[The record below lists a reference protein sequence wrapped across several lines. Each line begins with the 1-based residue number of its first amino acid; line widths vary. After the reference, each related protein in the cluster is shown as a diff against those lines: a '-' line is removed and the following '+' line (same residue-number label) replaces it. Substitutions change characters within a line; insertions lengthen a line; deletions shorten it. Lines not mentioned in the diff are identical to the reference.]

1 MDKKWQDCAEGELSS
16 TLCTQRVLG
25 NGSENSNVKCLVTNT
40 RSIMNKLDELQD
52 YIDRH
57 KPSIIGITETWST
70 ELVDDAELYL
80 KEYNLF
86 RCDRKNAQ
94 GGGVLLYVHASLYAV
109 VCEPL
114 TRLNIEDSVW
124 CMVTLKSDV
133 KILTGVAYSLQIT
146 FVQ

>member
-16 TLCTQRVLG
+16 TLCTQHVLG
-25 NGSENSNVKCLVTNT
+25 NGSENSNVKCLVTNA

-94 GGGVLLYVHASLYAV
+94 GGGVLLYVHDKTKY
-109 VCEPL
+109 
-114 TRLNIEDSVW
+114 
-124 CMVTLKSDV
+124 
-133 KILTGVAYSLQIT
+133 
-146 FVQ
+146 